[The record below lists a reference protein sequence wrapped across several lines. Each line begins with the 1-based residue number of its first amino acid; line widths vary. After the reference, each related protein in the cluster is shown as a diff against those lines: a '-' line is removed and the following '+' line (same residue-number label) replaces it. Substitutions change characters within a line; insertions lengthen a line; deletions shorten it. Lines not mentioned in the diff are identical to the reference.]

1 MEKKKT
7 MKRIEAII
15 KGHKF
20 TDTPFGLKKKQIR
33 RALEA
38 AADNAEKQ
46 KENASIA
53 YEGLFSRMAEE
64 DADYHRIIAEML
76 RHKQTIINAEAT
88 IKAISEIRADLEA
101 EVTVDETED

>member
-15 KGHKF
+15 KGRKF
-20 TDTPFGLKKKQIR
+20 TDKLFGLKKKQIR

-64 DADYHRIIAEML
+64 DADYQRIIAEML

>member
-15 KGHKF
+15 KGRKF
-20 TDTPFGLKKKQIR
+20 TDKLFGLKKKQIR

-64 DADYHRIIAEML
+64 DADYHRIITEML
-76 RHKQTIINAEAT
+76 RHKQTIISAEAT
-88 IKAISEIRADLEA
+88 IRAISEIRADLEV